1 MKNKI
6 VSECIDAIRIGT
18 GLCLLAFGL
27 GGMARFGARYAD
39 WCIDTW
45 NGNY

>member
-1 MKNKI
+1 MRNKI
-6 VSECIDAIRIGT
+6 GEWIDAFQIGT

-27 GGMARFGARYAD
+27 GGAARFGARYAD

-45 NGNY
+45 CGNN